1 MKNENQP
8 TAHITVEKK
17 RIKQYDD
24 IVYLSDQKEFELEL
38 YNPTNGKIL
47 AKIEVNGKSIGNGI
61 ILRPCER
68 VFLERHIDV
77 AKKFLFETYS
87 VERNDPNLKNAIA
100 NNGSVEV
107 KFYNELVQQYHSNP
121 ITFNGSL
128 NNPTTRPN
136 YNYFYL
142 TSTPIFG
149 STTITQG
156 TTFTTPTSFTTS
168 NTGTYNTST
177 SNESVGGKVSG
188 ISKGNYGS
196 LDIGTQPI
204 NKVTM
209 DSLETGRIEQG
220 SNSTQN
226 FTYDNS
232 NFYSFHSWN
241 SKWKILPYS
250 QKPLVIEEIKVFC
263 TECGTKRKKDS
274 HKFCPQCGN
283 KY

>member
-100 NNGSVEV
+100 NNGSVE
-107 KFYNELVQQYHSNP
+107 
-121 ITFNGSL
+121 
-128 NNPTTRPN
+128 
-136 YNYFYL
+136 
-142 TSTPIFG
+142 
-149 STTITQG
+149 
-156 TTFTTPTSFTTS
+156 
-168 NTGTYNTST
+168 
-177 SNESVGGKVSG
+177 
-188 ISKGNYGS
+188 
-196 LDIGTQPI
+196 IGRASCRER
-204 NKVTM
+204 VC
-209 DSLETGRIEQG
+209 L
-220 SNSTQN
+220 
-226 FTYDNS
+226 Y
-232 NFYSFHSWN
+232 
-241 SKWKILPYS
+241 
-250 QKPLVIEEIKVFC
+250 V
-263 TECGTKRKKDS
+263 
-274 HKFCPQCGN
+274 
-283 KY
+283 